1 MAIRQLAD
9 SPMLGNF
16 EQGFYA
22 VLARLRAFPLSFWR
36 NILIAIALIWM
47 CLSLASLFW
56 VIFPTPDVPAPPV
69 VAAPVASQTSA
80 SAPSAIDLDALKS
93 QQLFGD
99 GSNVTELPVEPL
111 QRDVDEDVAKTRLNL
126 KLAGVLM
133 SNDPKYSTA
142 VIASGSDQK
151 VYKVDEKVS
160 GGNNVKLAKVL
171 PDRVILDNNGRFEAL
186 WLYSEVDF
194 SKSSSSSSSKSSAS
208 SRPVRDSGPVSR
220 KISADRVPKS
230 INEVIRFSV
239 YREEGKMLGYRIRPG
254 RDRELFE
261 ELGLKAND
269 IVTSVNGVTVDDPQQ
284 IRKNYQALKTA
295 TEANLE
301 ILRDGEV
308 VSINVSLDTGE

>member
-9 SPMLGNF
+9 NPMVGNF
-16 EQGFYA
+16 EQGLHSVF
-22 VLARLRAFPLSFWR
+22 ARLRAFPASFWR
-36 NILIAIALIWM
+36 NLIIAIALIWM

-56 VIFPTPDVPAPPV
+56 VIFPTPDVPAPPK
-69 VAAPVASQTSA
+69 VATPVASQQSS
-80 SAPSAIDLDALKS
+80 SAPVAIDLAALQS

-99 GSNVTELPVEPL
+99 ASGVTDIPEPVK
-111 QRDVDEDVAKTRLNL
+111 RDVDEDVAKTKLNL

-133 SNDPKYSTA
+133 SSDPKFSTA
-142 VIASGSDQK
+142 TIASGSDQK
-151 VYKVDEKVS
+151 VYSIDEKLS
-160 GGNNVKLAKVL
+160 TGNNVKLAKVL

-194 SKSSSSSSSKSSAS
+194 KTSANAAPSRPSRSSSSA
-208 SRPVRDSGPVSR
+208 RTSGPVSR
-220 KISADRVPKS
+220 SISADRVPKS

-308 VSINVSLDTGE
+308 VSINVSLDTGG